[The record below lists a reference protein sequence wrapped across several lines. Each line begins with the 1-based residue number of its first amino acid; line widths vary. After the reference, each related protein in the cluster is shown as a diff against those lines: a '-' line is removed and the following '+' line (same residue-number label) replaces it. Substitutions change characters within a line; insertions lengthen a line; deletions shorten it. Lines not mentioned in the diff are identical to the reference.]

1 MPAVVDPAVP
11 PVAGRVART
20 LDELRDEPS
29 VFDDLHVE
37 ARRVLDRNPEPRNL
51 RDVAVAL
58 ESMGYTPS
66 QARTLGFDSVFDLAL
81 AVFDLAYLY
90 WVPREVEPAPPR
102 NTWRTWVADYLA
114 GSWYGLPWILSL
126 VVLFVG
132 KVALWSSLE
141 ATPQVSAVVSLAFFL
156 AAALAGAT
164 SQLLARKGAF
174 YYLQGNFTLVRWVVV
189 RVLGYGAAAT
199 GLVVA
204 VAYAAYVVPV
214 YGLRLALI
222 FVEFAVAIFAFLVS
236 AAPLYMLKRFV
247 TLAVATVVALGVTLL
262 GAHLLAGSPAGVRHA
277 QLLGLAVGSGA
288 MVVIAVSFLA
298 VRADTDLSTGDPLEA
313 VKPPTLR
320 VVLWH
325 GLPYAV
331 YGFAYF
337 ALILSPP
344 LVAGFAYGGFFGVH
358 RFVYPPTLEGAVDIA
373 LLELVVLLGLVHAS
387 LERFGR
393 RLRPLLTARR
403 LDRWRDA
410 RRDLGREW
418 WSSVTVVACA
428 SALVA
433 WAAPTVLVAVLP
445 AALTGPVREAGGT
458 AALRVAAVGFA
469 LVPVGMLCSQ
479 YLFFLSRPAVPVA
492 ASVAGALVAM
502 VTAGLLVSGGDLTL
516 AAWGLVAGGAVFAGG
531 TAVASHRALAAGEES
546 FYASF

>member
-1 MPAVVDPAVP
+1 VPAVADPAVP

-29 VFDDLHVE
+29 VYDDLHVE

-66 QARTLGFDSVFDLAL
+66 QARALGFDSVFDLAL

-90 WVPREVEPAPPR
+90 WVPREVEPEPPR

-164 SQLLARKGAF
+164 SQMLARKGAF

-236 AAPLYMLKRFV
+236 AAPLYMLKRFA
-247 TLAVATVVALGVTLL
+247 TLAIATASALGVTLL
-262 GAHLLAGSPAGVRHA
+262 GAHLLAGSPGGVRHA

-288 MVVIAVSFLA
+288 MVVIAVSFLT
-298 VRADTDLSTGDPLEA
+298 VRADTDLATGDPLEA

-344 LVAGFAYGGFFGVH
+344 LVAGFVYGGFFGVH

-387 LERFGR
+387 IERFGR
-393 RLRPLLTARR
+393 RLRPLLSGRH

-410 RRDLGREW
+410 RRALGREW

-445 AALTGPVREAGGT
+445 AALTGPVQEAGGT
-458 AALRVAAVGFA
+458 TALRVAAVGFA

-479 YLFFLSRPAVPVA
+479 YLFFLARPAAPVA
-492 ASVAGALVAM
+492 ASVAGALVA
-502 VTAGLLVSGGDLTL
+502 VGTAGLLAAGGDLTL
-516 AAWGLVAGGAVFAGG
+516 AAWGLVAGGAVYAGG
-531 TAVASHRALAAGEES
+531 TAVASHRALATGEES

>member
-1 MPAVVDPAVP
+1 VPAVVDPAVP